1 MIDVK
6 EYKAIIAERKRIAV
20 ETDDH
25 WDYGI
30 EMCWNKLI
38 DMLTKDINETIDFLE
53 NVCSP
58 DEINWTSE
66 IFEDIVQKTNSKEF
80 VAALH
85 RIYEK
90 MPEDVKQSI
99 AVDIKYADLSL
110 D

>member
-20 ETDDH
+20 ETDDN

-66 IFEDIVQKTNSKEF
+66 IFEDIVQRTNSKEF

-99 AVDIKYADLSL
+99 AVYIESAELAL
-110 D
+110 

>member
-20 ETDDH
+20 ETDDN

-99 AVDIKYADLSL
+99 AVDIESAELAL
-110 D
+110 